1 MQLPGIILPY
11 HKAAIVMEWN
21 KQTNKEL
28 DKSLRE
34 KRLHEKRNKGK
45 EGDEHDGN

>member
-1 MQLPGIILPY
+1 
-11 HKAAIVMEWN
+11 MEWN

-34 KRLHEKRNKGK
+34 KRLRERHEKRNKGK